1 MTSQLSVEQ
10 STQHTAA
17 RLWRNAWRRTHDMDR
32 PPPRARTPSTPAGH
46 MQVDASG
53 RADRTSWLADMD
65 VRVLSGAALLA
76 VLVIGLAAAWL
87 MPASCQSKPVP
98 FVAGLTFNVAVAVP
112 AGRACTI
119 SVEIGSVA
127 VKSFQIEAPPAH
139 GEVVARGRTGVVY
152 LPQSGFKG
160 DDTFA
165 FSIEGSS
172 EISTGKSVVRVNAA
186 VR

>member
-1 MTSQLSVEQ
+1 MTSQLSVDEA
-10 STQHTAA
+10 TQRTTS
-17 RLWRNAWRRTHDMDR
+17 RLWQNAWRRTHEMDR
-32 PPPRARTPSTPAGH
+32 PQLRARTPGTAAGH
-46 MQVDASG
+46 MLVDPSKRAG
-53 RADRTSWLADMD
+53 RAPWLADMD
-65 VRVLSGAALLA
+65 VRILSGAALLA

-98 FVAGLTFNVAVAVP
+98 FVAGLTFNVSVAVP
-112 AGRACTI
+112 AGRACTV

-127 VKSFQIEAPPAH
+127 VKSFQIELPPAH
-139 GEVVARGRTGVVY
+139 GDVVARGRTGVVY

-165 FSIEGSS
+165 FSIEGTS
-172 EISTGKSVVRVNAA
+172 EISSGKAVVRVNAA